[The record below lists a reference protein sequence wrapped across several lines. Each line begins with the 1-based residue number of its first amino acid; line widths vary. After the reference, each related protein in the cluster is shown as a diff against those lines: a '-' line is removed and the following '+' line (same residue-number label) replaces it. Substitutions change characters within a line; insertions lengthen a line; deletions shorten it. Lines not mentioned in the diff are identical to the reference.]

1 MQLSSVLTAV
11 FSQQLVTRARED
23 GRVPAVEVLIATP
36 AMKNLI
42 REGKTHQ
49 IYNAI
54 QTGGSAGMQTMEQ
67 SLFELVKKRMITPEE
82 ALDCT
87 MHPEDLKRM
96 LDSNR

>member
-1 MQLSSVLTAV
+1 
-11 FSQQLVTRARED
+11 
-23 GRVPAVEVLIATP
+23 LIATP

-54 QTGGSAGMQTMEQ
+54 QTGGNAGMQTMEQ
-67 SLFELVKKRMITPEE
+67 SLFELVKKRMITAEE